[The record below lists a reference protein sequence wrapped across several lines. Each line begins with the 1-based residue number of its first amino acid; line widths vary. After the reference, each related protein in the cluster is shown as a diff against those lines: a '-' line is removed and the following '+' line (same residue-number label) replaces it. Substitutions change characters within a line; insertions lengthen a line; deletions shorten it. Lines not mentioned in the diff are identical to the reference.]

1 MYFKSCHAYFISSNF
16 FIHMVLLS
24 VLVNYNNLDL
34 NCYYFLTIYSLTLHI
49 KVRVKS
55 KLTIPVFILLAHV
68 AIFYGEQFIHARQ
81 STKKNVFA
89 FIIFNPNLKILLP
102 SKMTGLL

>member
-1 MYFKSCHAYFISSNF
+1 MYFKSFNAYFISSNF

-24 VLVNYNNLDL
+24 VFVNYNNPDL

-55 KLTIPVFILLAHV
+55 KLTIPVFILLAHI
-68 AIFYGEQFIHARQ
+68 AIFVVSNSSMQGNPQ
-81 STKKNVFA
+81 KKCVCLH
-89 FIIFNPNLKILLP
+89 NL
-102 SKMTGLL
+102 